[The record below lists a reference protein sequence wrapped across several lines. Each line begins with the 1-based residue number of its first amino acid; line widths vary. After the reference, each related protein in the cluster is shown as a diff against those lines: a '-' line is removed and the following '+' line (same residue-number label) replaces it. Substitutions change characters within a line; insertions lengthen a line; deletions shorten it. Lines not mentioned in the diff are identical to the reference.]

1 MIVSECMPSWLR
13 PVLVEDRERNESG
26 DYQNDA
32 VVNFV
37 IYKKK

>member
-1 MIVSECMPSWLR
+1 MVSECMPSWLR
-13 PVLVEDRERNESG
+13 PALIEDRERNESD

-37 IYKKK
+37 IYMKK